1 MTGCASATTAASCAL
16 SHDAGHYNTLIS
28 CCGHLGLVEEAKE
41 YLAVRNRMD
50 PPLRLAA
57 LRENLKL
64 FAHRDIFIAGL
75 EKAGVPE

>member
-1 MTGCASATTAASCAL
+1 
-16 SHDAGHYNTLIS
+16 
-28 CCGHLGLVEEAKE
+28 V
-41 YLAVRNRMD
+41 
-50 PPLRLAA
+50 